1 MKMIDVLV
9 SGGPV
14 MVPLL
19 LLSLLAVAITL
30 ERLWALRRKNFL
42 DEGTV
47 STLSQ
52 LLVQRDFAHTEEYC
66 RRHPGPFSQLVS
78 VLVENRDAPYEEL
91 REVLEDTGRR
101 ELKGLERGLPAL
113 STVVSGAPLLGLLGT
128 VLGMIKIFAVVATSG
143 TAVAEKLSA
152 GIAEALITTATGLII
167 AIPVLFVHAYLES
180 RAEGILSDIEE
191 QMLDFI
197 HLVRK
202 PRRSG
207 GEDRQ

>member
-19 LLSLLAVAITL
+19 LLSLLALAIII
-30 ERLWALRRKNFL
+30 ERMWALRRRNFL
-42 DEGTV
+42 DEKTV

-52 LLVQRDFAHTEEYC
+52 LLVQRDFERADEFC
-66 RRHPGPFSQLVS
+66 RRHPGPFTQLVS
-78 VLVENRDAPYEEL
+78 TLIQYRDAPYEEIK
-91 REVLEDTGRR
+91 EALEDTGRR

-113 STVVSGAPLLGLLGT
+113 STVVAGAPLLGLLGT
-128 VLGMIKIFAVVATSG
+128 VLGMIKIFAVVATTG
-143 TAVAEKLSA
+143 TGVAEKLSE

-167 AIPVLFVHAYLES
+167 AIPVLFVYAYLEG
-180 RAEGILSDIEE
+180 RAENILSDIEE
-191 QMLDFI
+191 QIADFT

-202 PRRSG
+202 PVRHSDGRP
-207 GEDRQ
+207 